1 VLPYT
6 GGMRLIA
13 LAVLSA
19 VAVAVGACGGSDDT
33 ASVPSTPAPTTS
45 EKAEGKDS
53 ASSADAEGKQVFV
66 ANCSTCHTLS
76 DAGSN
81 GMAGPNLD
89 QLQPSEATVKA
100 KVTNGGGGMP
110 AFSGTLDQSQI
121 DAVSAYVA
129 SVAGK

>member
-1 VLPYT
+1 
-6 GGMRLIA
+6 MRLIA
-13 LAVLSA
+13 LAALVVLALA
-19 VAVAVGACGGSDDT
+19 VAGCGGSDDT

-45 EKAEGKDS
+45 DKGASKDPS
-53 ASSADAEGKQVFV
+53 GSADAEGKQVFV

-76 DAGSN
+76 DAGAN

-89 QLQPSEATVKA
+89 EVKLDEASVKA
-100 KVTNGGGGMP
+100 QVTNGGGGMP
-110 AFSGTLDQSQI
+110 AFSGTLDQAQI

>member
-1 VLPYT
+1 
-6 GGMRLIA
+6 MRLIA
-13 LAVLSA
+13 LPAILV
-19 VAVAVGACGGSDDT
+19 VAIAAAGCGGSGDA

-45 EKAEGKDS
+45 EKAGSKDS

-76 DAGSN
+76 DAGAN

-89 QLQPSEATVKA
+89 ELRPSEATVKS

-110 AFSGTLDQSQI
+110 AFAGTLDPGQI

>member
-1 VLPYT
+1 
-6 GGMRLIA
+6 MRLIA
-13 LAVLSA
+13 LPAILV
-19 VAVAVGACGGSDDT
+19 VAIAAAGCGGSGDP

-45 EKAEGKDS
+45 EKTGSKDS

-76 DAGSN
+76 AAGAN

-89 QLQPSEATVKA
+89 QVKPDAATVKA
-100 KVTNGGGGMP
+100 QVTNGGGGMP
-110 AFSGTLDQSQI
+110 AFAGTLDPGQI

>member
-1 VLPYT
+1 
-6 GGMRLIA
+6 MRLIA
-13 LAVLSA
+13 LAALSS
-19 VAVAVGACGGSDDT
+19 VALAVGACGGSDDT

-45 EKAEGKDS
+45 EKSGSKESAGSAE
-53 ASSADAEGKQVFV
+53 AEGKQVFV

-81 GMAGPNLD
+81 GVAGPNLD

-110 AFSGTLDQSQI
+110 AFSGTLDQAQI

>member
-1 VLPYT
+1 
-6 GGMRLIA
+6 MRLIA
-13 LAVLSA
+13 LSAFAA
-19 VAVAVGACGGSDDT
+19 VALAVGACGGSDDT

-45 EKAEGKDS
+45 EKSDSKDS
-53 ASSADAEGKQVFV
+53 GASADAEGKQVFV

-76 DAGSN
+76 DAGAN

-89 QLQPSEATVKA
+89 ELQPGEAAVKA

-110 AFSGTLDQSQI
+110 AFSGTLDQAQI

-129 SVAGK
+129 SAAGK

>member
-1 VLPYT
+1 
-6 GGMRLIA
+6 MRLLAASLLVGAALTIA
-13 LAVLSA
+13 
-19 VAVAVGACGGSDDT
+19 ACGGSGSDT

-45 EKAEGKDS
+45 GES
-53 ASSADAEGKQVFV
+53 ASKGSAEGKQLFV

-76 DAGSN
+76 AAGAN

-89 QLQPSEATVKA
+89 QLAPDEATVKA
-100 KVTNGGGGMP
+100 QVTNGGGGMP
-110 AFSGTLDQSQI
+110 AFSGTLDPAQI

>member
-1 VLPYT
+1 
-6 GGMRLIA
+6 MRPFALSA
-13 LAVLSA
+13 LAAASLA
-19 VAVAVGACGGSDDT
+19 IGACGGSDDT

-45 EKAEGKDS
+45 EKSEAGGGTD
-53 ASSADAEGKQVFV
+53 SADAEGKQVFV

-76 DAGSN
+76 AAGAN
-81 GMAGPNLD
+81 GMVGPNLD
-89 QLQPSEATVKA
+89 ELQPSEASVKA

-110 AFSGTLDQSQI
+110 AFSGTLDQGQI